1 MRTGILGDSTS
12 LERLVGVPKQL
23 QVLRHD
29 GHINWVETAAMAAAE
44 GGHHRHGAVFT
55 STLLDNN
62 RELLRVASGA
72 ASTEEGDHL
81 DLDLIVFSF
90 AAADRCSLE
99 DRNFKAAFQWADAY
113 FRARNKPAQVGVL
126 LVDYAVNKPAGPAR
140 VDDDRI
146 IGLVAGD
153 PYLEALMRA
162 RRIVRWNATTPALDD
177 HDHHDGLPDL
187 SDDLARVL
195 ADFCRRPVVSL
206 QAASGSSLRGGSG
219 GARAGGDRFVNGL
232 LVCSL
237 AVLVALLVLHLSPS
251 LQALAAGA
259 LLPESAAELTRL
271 RLENGAQEAMTVGLQ
286 KDNELLKEINAR
298 QKKHNDELTKD
309 VTDLKHRN
317 TRLQAQVDQLT
328 AAQLA
333 ATQTLTDRTLVISS
347 LCQGCCQG
355 ETAVGG
361 SMCRLCSSAP
371 AA

>member
-29 GHINWVETAAMAAAE
+29 GHINWVETAAMAVAV
-44 GGHHRHGAVFT
+44 GGHHRHGAVYT
-55 STLLDNN
+55 STLLDNH
-62 RELLRVASGA
+62 RELLRAASGA
-72 ASTEEGDHL
+72 DSTEEGDHL
-81 DLDLIVFSF
+81 DLDLIVFSL

-99 DRNFKAAFQWADAY
+99 DRNFKAAFQWADEY

-126 LVDYAVNKPAGPAR
+126 LVDYAVNKPSGPAR
-140 VDDDRI
+140 DDDRI
-146 IGLVAGD
+146 IGIVAGD

-162 RRIVRWNATTPALDD
+162 RRIVRWNATTTALYD
-177 HDHHDGLPDL
+177 HDHQEGLPDL

-195 ADFCRRPVVSL
+195 DDFCRRPMVAF
-206 QAASGSSLRGGSG
+206 QAASGSPLRRGCG
-219 GARAGGDRFVNGL
+219 GARAGSDRFVTGL
-232 LVCSL
+232 LVCLL

-251 LQALAAGA
+251 FQALAAGA

-271 RLENGAQEAMTVGLQ
+271 RLENGECEALTIGLQ
-286 KDNELLKEINAR
+286 RDNELLKEINAR

-317 TRLQAQVDQLT
+317 TILQAQVEKLT

-333 ATQTLTDRTLVISS
+333 ANQTLNDRTLVISS

-355 ETAVGG
+355 QTTVGG
-361 SMCRLCSSAP
+361 TMCRLCSASA
-371 AA
+371 A